1 MRQAE
6 MYFFNIMQQLSGP
19 VKKGDFFAQCPHFF
33 NRPNCCIMLKKY
45 ISAWRIYIY

>member
-1 MRQAE
+1 VFDVEVVLGLAHYE
-6 MYFFNIMQQLSGP
+6 PKI
-19 VKKGDFFAQCPHFF
+19 PHFF

>member
-6 MYFFNIMQQLSGP
+6 MYFFNMMQQLGLL
-19 VKKGDFFAQCPHFF
+19 KKCEHCAKSPHFF